1 MSVNLLNLKGN
12 IYFEKLLV
20 TFIII
25 SIFHKS
31 YIPLKYIPYEK
42 NIIFII
48 LMISISYIFL
58 YYFKKNNIF
67 TLLLNRK
74 WKIEKTKSFLTQI
87 FFKNNI
93 KDTEFKDIF
102 YIIMLYALF
111 LSYAVNV
118 SYIYGPFLSTNIVL
132 LSLLSYPAYACLGIF
147 CSKYKE
153 VSITII
159 FFLSFIYLLFS
170 LNALYFGIISIKLKG
185 FQNIFSHE
193 VAIGK
198 SLYQNINLYLGIFSI
213 ISSSFIIYERN
224 KLYTKFFS
232 IILLLISI
240 FLMTLIGGRGS
251 FISALI
257 VIFFQFILCIYQQF
271 SLNKKYSIF
280 YLVLFCLLIIT
291 VLLLFSYFSQ
301 YNITLKRLSMLQD
314 LQKDPSERITLFTQA
329 FNLFAE
335 RPFFGSGLG
344 SFPYFIGKGDVPG
357 WYPHNFILEL
367 LCELGIFGLCLFFI
381 PFYFIFKRI
390 NKNELNDFY
399 SNTLLFLL
407 VYLFIMSMGSGSVA
421 NLEIIVFLS
430 CVFVFNLRDISL
442 KDDK

>member
-1 MSVNLLNLKGN
+1 MSVKLFNLKVN
-12 IYFEKLLV
+12 IYSEKLLV
-20 TFIII
+20 IFIII

-31 YIPLKYIPYEK
+31 YILFKYVPYEK

-48 LMISISYIFL
+48 IMISVSYIFL
-58 YYFKKNNIF
+58 YYSKKNNIF

-74 WKIEKTKSFLTQI
+74 WKIEKIKSFLTQI
-87 FFKNNI
+87 FFKNSI
-93 KDTEFKDIF
+93 KAAEFKDIF
-102 YIIMLYALF
+102 YSVMFYALF

-118 SYIYGPFLSTNIVL
+118 SYVYGPFLSTNIVL

-170 LNALYFGIISIKLKG
+170 LNALYCGIITIKLKG

-198 SLYQNINLYLGIFSI
+198 SLYQNINLYLGMFSV

-232 IILLLISI
+232 IILLLTSI

-257 VIFFQFILCIYQQF
+257 VIFFQFTLRIYQEF

-291 VLLLFSYFSQ
+291 LFNRILDISKCLCNYFNILSY
-301 YNITLKRLSMLQD
+301 D
-314 LQKDPSERITLFTQA
+314 
-329 FNLFAE
+329 
-335 RPFFGSGLG
+335 
-344 SFPYFIGKGDVPG
+344 
-357 WYPHNFILEL
+357 
-367 LCELGIFGLCLFFI
+367 
-381 PFYFIFKRI
+381 
-390 NKNELNDFY
+390 
-399 SNTLLFLL
+399 LL
-407 VYLFIMSMGSGSVA
+407 VGIYVQ
-421 NLEIIVFLS
+421 
-430 CVFVFNLRDISL
+430 
-442 KDDK
+442 